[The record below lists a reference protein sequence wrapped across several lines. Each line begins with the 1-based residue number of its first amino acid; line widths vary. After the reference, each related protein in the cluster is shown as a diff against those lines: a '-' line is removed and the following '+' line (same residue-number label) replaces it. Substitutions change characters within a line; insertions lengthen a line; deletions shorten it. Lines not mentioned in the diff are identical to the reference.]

1 MSEDDKEAAEATQ
14 AKEKA
19 LQEKELG
26 NAAYKA
32 KRFDEAIEH
41 YDAAIALDDTDI
53 SFLTNRCAPSA
64 SVSQPC
70 GLGFRAL

>member
-1 MSEDDKEAAEATQ
+1 MSEDDREAREARQ

-41 YDAAIALDDTDI
+41 YNAAIALDDTDI
-53 SFLTNRCAPSA
+53 SFLSNRCGPSA
-64 SVSQPC
+64 G